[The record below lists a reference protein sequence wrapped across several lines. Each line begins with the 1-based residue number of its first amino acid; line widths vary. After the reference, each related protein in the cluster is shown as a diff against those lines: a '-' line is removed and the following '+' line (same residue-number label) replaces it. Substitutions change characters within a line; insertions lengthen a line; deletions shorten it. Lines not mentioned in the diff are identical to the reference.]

1 MRYFFIDLENV
12 RNEGLE
18 GVLSLNEKDMVYI
31 FYSENAFSMA
41 IPTMES
47 ITNSKCSSKFIK
59 TNYIGKN
66 AMDFQIVSLYAAM
79 IERCREGSFYI
90 ISKDNGFRS
99 AVSFCESYFSE
110 YPIKCGVYPRIISA
124 LAAQSRAQNSR
135 PDNESENTRPG
146 NKKISQAQAVQ
157 TQASQSQT
165 DNTGN
170 KNTENSESE
179 GKRSRSRRSRR
190 KGKHEDS
197 SAVNGSLTGSSAAT
211 GTTAGNTAAGSAA
224 AGNSVSSAAVGN
236 QAAGNAKVKF
246 ESSKNFQTTA
256 SVPQAARDATMSR
269 SQKLAALGQN
279 NVKADNAAIGST
291 SANNADINDMSDN
304 NPADTQNDKNVS
316 ETGNNRK
323 SQKSRSNRR
332 TGKKDADKKDS
343 DKKENDKKEADKKDT
358 GNKGADNKENAKTG
372 VNTAAAD
379 ETGKTDNQGRL
390 GYIYE
395 LLKEYLSERTI
406 DIYAGY
412 IDEGIANSSNRDE
425 LQQYFRENLGDDE
438 GEALFKVVRSDFE
451 KYKQNRPRKASRPR
465 RHRSKKS
472 NNGSKEPADV

>member
-135 PDNESENTRPG
+135 PDNESENTRSG

-157 TQASQSQT
+157 SQASQSQA

-197 SAVNGSLTGSSAAT
+197 SAVNGPSTGSTAAT
-211 GTTAGNTAAGSAA
+211 GATAGNTAADSAA

-236 QAAGNAKVKF
+236 QAAGNAK
-246 ESSKNFQTTA
+246 
-256 SVPQAARDATMSR
+256 
-269 SQKLAALGQN
+269 
-279 NVKADNAAIGST
+279 ADNAAIGST
-291 SANNADINDMSDN
+291 AANNADITDMSDN

>member
-124 LAAQSRAQNSR
+124 LAVQSRAQNSR

-157 TQASQSQT
+157 TQASQSQA

-197 SAVNGSLTGSSAAT
+197 SAVNGPSTGSTAAT
-211 GTTAGNTAAGSAA
+211 GATAGNTAADSAA

-236 QAAGNAKVKF
+236 QEAGNA
-246 ESSKNFQTTA
+246 
-256 SVPQAARDATMSR
+256 
-269 SQKLAALGQN
+269 
-279 NVKADNAAIGST
+279 KADNAAIGST
-291 SANNADINDMSDN
+291 AANNADINDMSDN

-332 TGKKDADKKDS
+332 TGNKDSDKKDS
-343 DKKENDKKEADKKDT
+343 DKKEDDKKEADKKDT